1 MSADTARATE
11 ATNQVF
17 DHHLGAFAKG
27 LDELL
32 KDYSESS
39 IIVTPDRTYRGVTEI
54 RGFFKAFLD
63 GAQPA
68 FWDAFKVT
76 SKSTEGEIAYLAW
89 EAKPFIEMATDTL
102 YVRDGK
108 IAVQTFT
115 ALSA

>member
-1 MSADTARATE
+1 MSTDTAQTIE

-32 KDYSESS
+32 KDYNENSV
-39 IIVTPDRTYRGVTEI
+39 IVTPDKTYRGVTEI

-76 SKSTEGEIAYLAW
+76 CKRTEGEIAYLAW

-102 YVRDGK
+102 YVRDGT

-115 ALSA
+115 TLSA

>member
-1 MSADTARATE
+1 MTAQTIEVTE
-11 ATNQVF
+11 QVF

-32 KDYSESS
+32 KDYDDGSV
-39 IIVTPDRTYRGVTEI
+39 IVTPDKSYRGVSEI

-68 FWDAFKVT
+68 FWDAFSVT
-76 SKSTEGEIAYLAW
+76 SKSTVGEIAYLVW
-89 EAKPFIEMATDTL
+89 EAKPFVELATDTL
-102 YVRDGK
+102 HVKNGK

-115 ALSA
+115 AYSA